1 MKIKLEIISGELT
14 PKQKGAIVEK
24 LEEIKAIVKGERSK
38 PQSRGEK
45 TGEVFNKLRYSN
57 EQYKENWFEER
68 TQNANYPNNK
78 FIIRGLQEFD
88 N

>member
-1 MKIKLEIISGELT
+1 MKIKLEITSPALT

-24 LEEIKAIVKGERSK
+24 LEEIRAIVKGESSK
-38 PQSRGEK
+38 PQSRGK
-45 TGEVFNKLRYSN
+45 KIGGMFNKLRYSN
-57 EQYKENWFEER
+57 EQYKKNRLEER

-78 FIIRGLQEFD
+78 FIVRGLQEFD